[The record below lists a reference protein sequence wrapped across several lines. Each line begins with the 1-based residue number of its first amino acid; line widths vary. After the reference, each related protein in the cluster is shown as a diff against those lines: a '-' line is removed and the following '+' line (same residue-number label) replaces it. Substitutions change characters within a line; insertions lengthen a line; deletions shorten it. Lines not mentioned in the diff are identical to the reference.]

1 MRDLRIL
8 PALLVAVLAAADP
21 AAPPAAT
28 PAATPAKGAA
38 ATPTKDAAAAPAP
51 APAAAVKPV
60 LPPPLKEA
68 PASICMTYFKVKQIP
83 DPQNKNKTIKQFQ
96 GPSFIIQGKSLVI
109 YETITVVGL
118 GGSLGR
124 GNGGLQDHSSP
135 SKNSSGSEERA
146 LAYRITAVREPGADG
161 KSTGWSITALDDRS
175 NKIEFTLKPGSGEAT
190 LSWLH
195 AGKPRSQ
202 AGSLKS

>member
-1 MRDLRIL
+1 M
-8 PALLVAVLAAADP
+8 
-21 AAPPAAT
+21 
-28 PAATPAKGAA
+28 
-38 ATPTKDAAAAPAP
+38 
-51 APAAAVKPV
+51 

-68 PASICMTYFKVKQIP
+68 PASICATYFKVKQIP

-96 GPSFIIQGKSLVI
+96 GPSFIIQGKTLVI

-124 GNGGLQDHSSP
+124 GNGGLQDHSTP
-135 SKNSSGSEERA
+135 SKNSSGQEERA

-161 KSTGWSITALDDRS
+161 KSTAWSITAIDDRS
-175 NKIEFTLKPGSGEAT
+175 NKIEFTLKVGSGDAT
-190 LSWLH
+190 LSWMH
-195 AGKPRSQ
+195 ARKPRSQ